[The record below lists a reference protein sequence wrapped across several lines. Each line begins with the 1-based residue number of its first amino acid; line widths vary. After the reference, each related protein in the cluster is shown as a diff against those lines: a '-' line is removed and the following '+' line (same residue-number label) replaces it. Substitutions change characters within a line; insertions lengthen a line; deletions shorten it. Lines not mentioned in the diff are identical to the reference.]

1 MNKHNT
7 SLALLSLIA
16 ASIPAFAQTQDGESA
31 NEPAPTKRTVR
42 SAAGFESERGDA
54 AFRPQGEFLESE
66 TRTRT
71 RAAPV
76 KGKGLSESGTRSRP
90 VSNGAWS
97 I

>member
-76 KGKGLSESGTRSRP
+76 KGRH
-90 VSNGAWS
+90 W
-97 I
+97 